1 MVADYAMLLA
11 VLAALLVGLALGKA
25 WERYKLREGR
35 LVDRRRLRESP
46 HYLQGLNF
54 LVASHLDPAIQE
66 LSHVIGEHEDAFEV
80 HLILGNLYRE
90 KGQVG
95 RAINV
100 HQQLLQ
106 QPRLN
111 KLELVAVWMSLAL
124 DYKQGGFVDRSRD
137 ALGEV
142 LRLAPDHVQALL
154 TLEKIHADQHQ
165 WAAAFD
171 CRSRVMRATAA
182 SEAPRHRTILAFLE
196 TELGLDA
203 LRHDLLDEARRH
215 FESAIETD
223 PAVVPAYVS
232 LGDVHLRSGNAAAAV
247 ATWERAIDVAPDKAH
262 IVFERLARAY
272 ASSATPQRFDE
283 LCRRLIA
290 ANPSDWRAR
299 LALGR
304 YLTTLQ
310 RSAEAL
316 PLLLDAL
323 AVHPHAMMI
332 HEGVWDALTALGQPP
347 DAMNHYTTVARDA
360 VFYHDP
366 HVCLRCRYRSTELLW
381 QCPHCHDWNTFIEER
396 LTPADDDIAAA
407 AAVEERA

>member
-11 VLAALLVGLALGKA
+11 VLVALLAGLTLGKA

-46 HYLQGLNF
+46 HYLQGLNY
-54 LVASHLDPAIQE
+54 LVATQVDPAILE

-137 ALGEV
+137 ALAEV
-142 LRLAPDHVQALL
+142 LKLAPDHQQALL
-154 TLEKIHADQHQ
+154 TLEKLHADQHQ
-165 WAAAFD
+165 WAAALE
-171 CRSRVMRATAA
+171 CRGRVMR
-182 SEAPRHRTILAFLE
+182 SAPDADARRHRTILAFLE

-203 LRHDLLDEARRH
+203 MRRDAIDDANRH
-215 FESAIETD
+215 FQSAIESD

-232 LGDVHLRSGNAAAAV
+232 QGDLHLVAGNVSAAV
-247 ATWERAIDVAPDKAH
+247 STWERAIDVAPDKAH
-262 IVFERLARAY
+262 IVFDRLARAY
-272 ASSATPQRFDE
+272 TSLGAPQRFE
-283 LCRRLIA
+283 ALCRRLIA
-290 ANPSDWRAR
+290 GTPADWRAR
-299 LALGR
+299 LALAR
-304 YLTTLQ
+304 HLTA
-310 RSAEAL
+310 SGAADDAL
-316 PLLLDAL
+316 TLLLEAV
-323 AVHPHAMMI
+323 AVHPHAMMV
-332 HEGVWDALTALGQPP
+332 HEAIWDALTALGHPT
-347 DAMNHYTTVARDA
+347 DAMNRYTAISREA

-366 HVCLRCRYRSTELLW
+366 HVCMRCRYRSTELLW

-396 LTPADDDIAAA
+396 LTPADDDITTAP
-407 AAVEERA
+407 AVEERP

>member
-11 VLAALLVGLALGKA
+11 VLAALLVGLTLGKA

-171 CRSRVMRATAA
+171 CRSRVMRATAPA
-182 SEAPRHRTILAFLE
+182 EAPRHRTILAFLE

-203 LRHDLLDEARRH
+203 LRHDVLDEARRH

-272 ASSATPQRFDE
+272 ASSATPQRFGE

-332 HEGVWDALTALGQPP
+332 HEGVWDAL
-347 DAMNHYTTVARDA
+347 R
-360 VFYHDP
+360 
-366 HVCLRCRYRSTELLW
+366 RSASRPT
-381 QCPHCHDWNTFIEER
+381 R
-396 LTPADDDIAAA
+396 
-407 AAVEERA
+407 